1 MTGTIVS
8 DPSEKS
14 KIIQR
19 ITLNFSDNDL
29 EQQFKIHYF
38 ESSLKQF
45 RIALLLGFLLSFL
58 FVLRDFLLINE
69 NLKMLWTIRMVIVL
83 PCTIGI
89 IALSY
94 LKIFRKIWQACIVL
108 IILISGPGGLF
119 LSYFWGRI
127 PNYPYHVGL
136 VLILFFAASFTRIRF
151 IWFVPSLFVL
161 LLVFLWTKEPL
172 RDTDPILYVNHLT
185 FLLISSLLSMAVC
198 YSLEYNIRKHFL
210 QEINL
215 RQSESHAKNLFEA
228 SFEGLLVVDNETILN
243 TNQTAERMFGNTLL
257 GEKVTDLFLEE
268 YKPAVYAKIHGKT
281 DETIEAVC
289 LNQNNEKLTVQ
300 IQLKP
305 HVYAGKNVQ
314 VMALRDIT
322 AAKQVEEETKK
333 AKEAAE
339 LASKTKSEFLA
350 NMSHE
355 IRTPMNSI
363 IGMTNFLLETELTP
377 EQIEFADTV
386 RVSSESLLK
395 IVDDIL
401 DFSKIEAGKLD
412 LEPAPFN
419 LPQEVEEIGQ
429 LLAPRA
435 AEKGVDLVVRI
446 APNVPDRVIGDQLR
460 IRQILTNLVGNS
472 IKFTHIGY
480 VLLEIE
486 CEPPRGKKAVIT
498 MRVKDTGIGISK
510 KQQKILFEKFTQV
523 DSTITKK
530 YGGTGLGLAISKQL
544 TEMMGG
550 SVALESERQKGST
563 FTVTL
568 PLVLDKSY
576 RGSSVPTASLAN
588 LSLLVIGE
596 DSMSRKVLA
605 ELLESWNIQYQT
617 ASTGKDALRSI
628 KNNMKEAVKYTV
640 ALIDCSAVS
649 FDGEL
654 LAQVIRAKPEFR
666 ETSLVAMISADQ
678 MMDVKNLRSSGF
690 HAYLVKPIRR
700 QRLLET
706 LQAALFS
713 YLDPNETAGIQSN
726 NMHLVESDSGDFAFP
741 AQAKRSDQKPVEK
754 KIVDTKA
761 EEKKTVSHPE
771 TKEKRNNK
779 ILLVDDDKFNRR
791 VAQLML
797 AKLHV
802 EVEEAINGFDAVKKF
817 ETEEYGLIL
826 MDCQMP
832 EMDGMEATTNIR
844 KLEKDLGNRHVP
856 IVAMT
861 AFAMKGDKERCIEAG
876 MDDYISKPVKPEA
889 LEEAVHK
896 WLFKKEKEA
905 RPNV

>member
-1 MTGTIVS
+1 MVETTVNTPPGKAKTFHPIS
-8 DPSEKS
+8 LSFRNK
-14 KIIQR
+14 
-19 ITLNFSDNDL
+19 DL
-29 EQQFKIHYF
+29 EKQFLSEYYR
-38 ESSLKQF
+38 SSLRQF
-45 RIALLLGFLLSFL
+45 RVSLLLGLIIFFL
-58 FVLRDFLLINE
+58 FVLRDFLFVSD
-69 NLKMLWTIRMVIVL
+69 NLKLLWTVRVAIILPVMVGLELI
-83 PCTIGI
+83 
-89 IALSY
+89 SY
-94 LKIFRKIWQACIVL
+94 WKGFERFWQASIAFLIVM
-108 IILISGPGGLF
+108 IGPCGLF
-119 LSYFWGRI
+119 LSYMWDRT
-127 PNYPYHVGL
+127 PNYPYHMGL
-136 VLILFFAASFTRIRF
+136 NLVLFFAASLMRIRLV
-151 IWFVPSLFVL
+151 WFAPSM
-161 LLVFLWTKEPL
+161 LLVILSYILTSNPL
-172 RDTDPILYVNHLT
+172 SMIDPVAYVNHVS
-185 FLLISSLLSMAVC
+185 FLMISSVLSVIVC
-198 YSLEYNIRKHFL
+198 YMLEYNSRKHFL
-210 QEINL
+210 QGIDI
-215 RQSESHAKNLFEA
+215 RQSEERAKNLFEA

-243 TNQTAERMFGNTLL
+243 ANQTAEEMFGNTLL
-257 GEKVTDLFLEE
+257 GEKVTELFQEE
-268 YKPAVYAKIHGKT
+268 DRPAVYAKIHGKT
-281 DETIEAVC
+281 TEMIEAVC
-289 LNQNNEKLTVQ
+289 FDKDGQSLTVQ

-305 HVYAGKNVQ
+305 HVYAGKRVQ
-314 VMALRDIT
+314 VMALRDVT
-322 AAKQVEEETKK
+322 AAKRIEEETKK

-446 APNVPDRVIGDQLR
+446 APAVPDMVVGDQLR
-460 IRQILTNLVGNS
+460 IRQILTNLAGNS

-486 CEPPRGKKAVIT
+486 CEPPRGKKAVVII
-498 MRVKDTGIGISK
+498 RVRDTGIGISQ
-510 KQQKILFEKFTQV
+510 KQQKLLFEKFTQV

-550 SVALESERQKGST
+550 TIKLDSQRHKGST

-568 PLVLDKSY
+568 PLTLDKSF
-576 RGSSVPTASLAN
+576 RGSSIPTASLAS
-588 LSLLVIGE
+588 LSVLVIGE
-596 DSMSRKVLA
+596 DSMSRTVLA
-605 ELLESWNIQYQT
+605 ELLESWNIQYRT
-617 ASTGKDALRSI
+617 ASDGKDALRAI
-628 KNNMKEAVKYTV
+628 KNNMEEDVKYTV

-654 LAQVIRAKPEFR
+654 LAQVISSNPKFR

-706 LQAALFS
+706 LQSALFS
-713 YLDPNETAGIQSN
+713 HLDPEATAGIQSA

-741 AQAKRSDQKPVEK
+741 GQAARSQEKSTGKKAEK
-754 KIVDTKA
+754 KPAPASRPPKG
-761 EEKKTVSHPE
+761 SSRWPP
-771 TKEKRNNK
+771 

-791 VAQLML
+791 VACLML
-797 AKLHV
+797 EKLHV

-817 ETEEYGLIL
+817 ETNEYGLIL

-832 EMDGMEATTNIR
+832 EMDGMEATANIR
-844 KLEKDLGNRHVP
+844 NLEKDLPNGGHIP

-861 AFAMKGDKERCIEAG
+861 AFAMKGDKERCLVAG

-889 LEEAVHK
+889 LEHAVRK
-896 WLFKKEKEA
+896 WLFKDEENT